1 MTLEWNEGTKCTDIE
16 MSPGRFLLTRLVAGV
31 SCLGFTGG
39 DDPTIF
45 PGITS
50 LLSESEIAQLCP
62 TICNLVDS
70 NLPGFSVHGI
80 LQARVLEWIA
90 ISLSKAVDAAT

>member
-1 MTLEWNEGTKCTDIE
+1 MTLEWSEGMKCTDVE

-39 DDPTIF
+39 DDPIIF

-50 LLSESEIAQLCP
+50 LL
-62 TICNLVDS
+62 
-70 NLPGFSVHGI
+70 G
-80 LQARVLEWIA
+80 
-90 ISLSKAVDAAT
+90 